1 MISIFILLQIIP
13 SYFEHLIN
21 VVLILTSTIS
31 IYYLLFFTRIP
42 SFIMILLS
50 LFFISLFPTYIF
62 SLNAY
67 F

>member
-13 SYFEHLIN
+13 LYFEHLIN
-21 VVLILTSTIS
+21 VVLILTSTTS
-31 IYYLLFFTRIP
+31 IYYLLFFIRIP
-42 SFIMILLS
+42 SLIMILLS
-50 LFFISLFPTYIF
+50 LFFISLFPTYIV

>member
-21 VVLILTSTIS
+21 VVLILTFTIS